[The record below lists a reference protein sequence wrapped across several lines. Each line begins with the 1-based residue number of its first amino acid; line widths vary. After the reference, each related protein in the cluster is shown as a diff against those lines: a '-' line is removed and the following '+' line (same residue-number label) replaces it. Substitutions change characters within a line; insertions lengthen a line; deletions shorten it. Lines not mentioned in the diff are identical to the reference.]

1 MGWLANTIFS
11 SVGKKLIMALTG
23 LFLCTF
29 LLVHLSGNLALYK
42 HDGGEAFNHYSE
54 FMSTNPLIRVMEVVM
69 VLGFALHMFNGV
81 WLWFTNRMARPVRY
95 KKTAGS
101 ETSSVFSRTMIFSA
115 FLILAFLII
124 HLESF
129 FVKQRMLNTHKSM
142 YDAVISAFANPY
154 YSGFYILALI
164 LLGFHLNHGF
174 QSAFQ
179 TLGLNHKKYTPLIK
193 ALGFLFSI
201 LVPLGF
207 ATMPI
212 YFGFI
217 NPCGGGN

>member
-1 MGWLANTIFS
+1 MGWIANTIFS

-29 LLVHLSGNLALYK
+29 LLVHLSGNLALFK

-54 FMSTNPLIRVMEVVM
+54 FMSHNPLIRVMEIVM
-69 VLGFALHMFNGV
+69 VLGFSLHMFNGV
-81 WLWFTNRMARPVRY
+81 WLWFTNRFARPVRY
-95 KKTAGS
+95 KKLPGS

-129 FVKQRMLNTHKSM
+129 FVKQRMLATDSSM
-142 YDAVISAFANPY
+142 YDAVIHAFANPY

-174 QSAFQ
+174 SSAFQ

-193 ALGFLFSI
+193 ALGLLFSI

-207 ATMPI
+207 ATMPL
-212 YFGFI
+212 YFGFFHI
-217 NPCGGGN
+217 CCGGN

>member
-1 MGWLANTIFS
+1 MGWVAKTIFS

-29 LLVHLSGNLALYK
+29 LLVHLSGNLALFK
-42 HDGGEAFNHYSE
+42 NDGGEAFNHYSE
-54 FMSTNPLIRVMEVVM
+54 FMSHNPLIRAMEIVM
-69 VLGFALHMFNGV
+69 VLGFGLHMFNGV

-95 KKTAGS
+95 KKNPGS

-129 FVKQRMLNTHKSM
+129 FVKQRMMNTHSSM
-142 YDAVISAFANPY
+142 YDAVVSAFANPY
-154 YSGFYILALI
+154 YSGFYLLALI

-201 LVPLGF
+201 LIPLGF

-217 NPCGGGN
+217 NPYGGGN